1 MEGEADDFA
10 VVCEIYSHLTEKNK
24 ESLIRMAENL
34 LNSQRIDMAT
44 SAHEAAVLF
53 ASDAKEGGD

>member
-24 ESLIRMAENL
+24 EKLIMIADSLLE
-34 LNSQRIDMAT
+34 SQKDDTETAVGET
-44 SAHEAAVLF
+44 AAFVICE
-53 ASDAKEGGD
+53 KKGV